1 MNSLRTDDILG
12 AKPRVRHMPL
22 NLIRERIANSA
33 YFTNMQQPNPEPSNS
48 PPYSPQQYA
57 PPGSPIQY
65 TNNDPSAYPFYARN
79 RLSKEPKYTN
89 YDFSR
94 DENNY
99 AQPRTPREQLPRIS
113 SEQKYSQPIYALR
126 QDKSESRHIDNSLRD
141 SQNRTYAEPEPIP
154 SSRQSSSSKPISRNS
169 EAVSRQSP
177 EHPAQETKRI
187 FRGLGFNIISNH
199 KFEYAF
205 EHSLPNRY

>member
-1 MNSLRTDDILG
+1 MHSPSAAVLDKIIMNSLRTDDILG

-33 YFTNMQQPNPEPSNS
+33 YFTNMQQPNPEPS
-48 PPYSPQQYA
+48 YSPQQYA
-57 PPGSPIQY
+57 PPASPIQY

-99 AQPRTPREQLPRIS
+99 AQPNTPREYLPRIS
-113 SEQKYSQPIYALR
+113 SEQKYSQPVYNHRL
-126 QDKSESRHIDNSLRD
+126 DKPESRQIDNSLRD
-141 SQNRTYAEPEPIP
+141 SQNRSYAEPEPTP
-154 SSRQSSSSKPISRNS
+154 ASRQSSSSKPVSRNS
-169 EAVSRQSP
+169 EAVSRKSP
-177 EHPAQETKRI
+177 EQPAQ
-187 FRGLGFNIISNH
+187 
-199 KFEYAF
+199 
-205 EHSLPNRY
+205 